1 MNRLQILDK
10 KINKILI
17 GIDGSDSSFNA
28 ANYAIDLSKKFNSE
42 IILLSIVPSKIH
54 HGDSSG
60 VFGMV
65 SQSYFNDYKIGA
77 ENWFKEIINQTENED
92 NIEANK
98 KIKTDVI
105 TTPFSIAA
113 SILNYAEE
121 RDVDLIVIGTRGKSG
136 IKKMLLGSV
145 ASDVV
150 TYSYCPVLVIK

>member
-1 MNRLQILDK
+1 LDK

-42 IILLSIVPSKIH
+42 IILLSILPSKIH

-65 SQSYFNDYKIGA
+65 SQSYFNDYKIVA
-77 ENWFKEIINQTENED
+77 EKWFKEIINQTDNED

>member
-1 MNRLQILDK
+1 MLEK
-10 KINKILI
+10 KISKILV
-17 GIDGSDSSFNA
+17 GIDGSESSFNA
-28 ANYAIDLSKKFNSE
+28 ANYATDLSVKFNSE

-65 SQSYFNDYKIGA
+65 SQSYLSDYKKEA
-77 ENWFKEIINQTENED
+77 EKWFNNIITHPKNEETFEID
-92 NIEANK
+92 K

-121 RDVDLIVIGTRGKSG
+121 RDVDLIIIGTRGNSG
-136 IKKMLLGSV
+136 LKKMLLGSV
-145 ASDVV
+145 ASDIV
-150 TYSYCPVLVIK
+150 TYSYCPVLIIK

>member
-42 IILLSIVPSKIH
+42 IILLSIVPSKVH

-65 SQSYFNDYKIGA
+65 SQSYFNDYKIVA
-77 ENWFKEIINQTENED
+77 EKWFKEIINQTDNED

>member
-1 MNRLQILDK
+1 MDK
-10 KINKILI
+10 KILKILV
-17 GIDGSDSSFNA
+17 GIDGSEYSFNA
-28 ANYAIDLSKKFNSE
+28 SEYAIDIAKKYDSE

-60 VFGMV
+60 IFGV
-65 SQSYFNDYKIGA
+65 IPPSYLNAYKNEA
-77 ENWFKEIINQTENED
+77 DTWFKEIIHKAKNDENFETD
-92 NIEANK
+92 K

>member
-1 MNRLQILDK
+1 MLEK
-10 KINKILI
+10 KISKILV
-17 GIDGSDSSFNA
+17 GVDGSESSFNA
-28 ANYAIDLSKKFNSE
+28 VNYATDLSGKFNSE

-65 SQSYFNDYKIGA
+65 SQSYLSDYKKEA
-77 ENWFKEIINQTENED
+77 EKWFKEIINNLKNEETFEID
-92 NIEANK
+92 K

-121 RDVDLIVIGTRGKSG
+121 RDVDLIIIGTKGKSG
-136 IKKMLLGSV
+136 LKKMLLGSV
-145 ASDVV
+145 ASDIV
-150 TYSYCPVLVIK
+150 TYSHCPVLIIK

>member
-1 MNRLQILDK
+1 MNRLQVLDK
-10 KINKILI
+10 KINKILV
-17 GIDGSDSSFNA
+17 GIDGSESSFNA
-28 ANYAIDLSKKFNSE
+28 ASYANDLSKKFNSE

-65 SQSYFNDYKIGA
+65 SQSYFNDYKKEA
-77 ENWFKEIINQTENED
+77 ENWFKEIINQFGTED
-92 NIEANK
+92 NTELDK

-121 RDVDLIVIGTRGKSG
+121 RNVDLIIIGTRGNSG

-145 ASDVV
+145 ATDVV

>member
-1 MNRLQILDK
+1 LDK

-42 IILLSIVPSKIH
+42 IILLSIVPSKVH

-65 SQSYFNDYKIGA
+65 SQSYFNDYKIVA
-77 ENWFKEIINQTENED
+77 EKWFKEIINQTDNED